1 MKRYGIIFY
10 QELKE
15 LFLGIPTILLCL
27 AFLLLMSA
35 AFITVLHIYLVDTPF
50 QSPWLA
56 TMQLF
61 WIPVWIVIPVLC
73 MARISLERSSGLLEA
88 LFTTPVRKSEYIF
101 AKFSALWIYFMT
113 LWLLFFSIVFL
124 ATSFLSV
131 PSSAYFFNPVEFWGT
146 LYFLG
151 VASALYLAIGIFVS
165 SVIKSVLL
173 SGFVTVLILFFA
185 TLGPR
190 FFLGSMIDL
199 GQFWN
204 ASGESFLF
212 LQEALVG
219 IVDTRVAV
227 LYLGLTLLLLALS
240 SLLLR
245 VRAR

>member
-1 MKRYGIIFY
+1 MRRYGILFY

-15 LFLGIPTILLCL
+15 LFLGIPTILLCF

-35 AFITVLHIYLVDTPF
+35 AFITVLHTYLVDTPF

-61 WIPVWIVIPVLC
+61 WIPAWIIIPVLC
-73 MARISLERSSGLLEA
+73 MARISLERSSGLLES
-88 LFTTPVRKSEYIF
+88 LFSTPVQKSEYIV

-113 LWLLFFSIVFL
+113 LWLLFFAIVFG

-131 PSSAYFFNPVEFWGT
+131 PSSAYFFNSVEFWGT
-146 LYFLG
+146 LYFLSVTG
-151 VASALYLAIGIFVS
+151 ALYLAMGVFVT
-165 SVIKSVLL
+165 SVVKSVLL
-173 SGFVTVLILFFA
+173 SGFVTVLILFCV

-190 FFLGSMIDL
+190 FFLGNAVDF

-212 LQEALVG
+212 LQEALAG

-227 LYLGLTLLLLALS
+227 LYLGLALLLLALS
-240 SLLLR
+240 SLLFR
-245 VRAR
+245 VRVR